1 MGTRSI
7 ISVKKQDGSYASIYC
22 HWDGYPSHAGKI
34 LVENYGDQEKAECL
48 MALGSLSS
56 IYASPEKPDGHSYET
71 PVAGYCVAYGRDRG
85 ELGQEAVLGATL
97 KDVQRDMGQDYEYLW
112 DGSQW
117 LCDGEPMTLNMIS

>member
-1 MGTRSI
+1 
-7 ISVKKQDGSYASIYC
+7 
-22 HWDGYPSHAGKI
+22 
-34 LVENYGDQEKAECL
+34 